1 MSKGRKDKR
10 YILQR
15 IRMRAA
21 EKAMRKRNNRRKY
34 KVHQKPNTHSF
45 VIPKDTKPIIDVPRD
60 FRLIDNR
67 ETCLEF
73 FRLLRNDNAISIYRN
88 RRFVR
93 ITLKDVQQMDY
104 AAISVLTAISD
115 ELKSNGI
122 TIAGDF
128 PRDEDCKQFILESG
142 FLNHMY
148 DENNR
153 PFPKSEKSEMIFFEK
168 GCGTLSEDDNR
179 KISNIVK
186 NVVGHLTGVPKHN
199 QSIKTILLEICG
211 NSIEWSGTKN
221 KQWLLGVKY
230 DNNKVTFTVVDV
242 GKGILETLYRKFG
255 RRAKDFLTLKT
266 EADVLL
272 GAFDKKYGSTT
283 QQVNRNKGLPSVKA
297 NYQDGKIKNL
307 IVLTNNVIL
316 HFANQEKTKTFANKS
331 PRFKGTFYQ
340 WEMDSNCINN
350 KNL

>member
-1 MSKGRKDKR
+1 
-10 YILQR
+10 
-15 IRMRAA
+15 MRAA
-21 EKAMRKRNNRRKY
+21 EKATRKKKNSSRKRDNK
-34 KVHQKPNTHSF
+34 KSSSTHSH
-45 VIPKDTKPIIDVPRD
+45 VIDKDIKQAIAAPCD
-60 FRLIDNR
+60 FRLIYNR
-67 ETCLEF
+67 EECLDF
-73 FRLLRNDNAISIYRN
+73 FRMLRNDEAVSIIRN

-93 ITLKDVQQMDY
+93 ITLKDVQRMDY

-115 ELKSNGI
+115 ELKSNNI
-122 TIAGDF
+122 TITGDF
-128 PRDEDCKQFILESG
+128 PRNEECKQFLLESG
-142 FLNHMY
+142 FLNQMY
-148 DENNR
+148 DDNNK
-153 PFPKSEKSEMIFFEK
+153 PFPKAEKSEMIFFEK
-168 GCGTLSEDDNR
+168 GCGTLSENDNK

-186 NVVGHLTGVPKHN
+186 NVTKHLTGTPKHN

-230 DNNKVTFTVVDV
+230 DSNKVTFTVVDV

-255 RRAKDFLTLKT
+255 RRATDFITLKT
-266 EADVLL
+266 EADVLM

-307 IVLTNNVIL
+307 IVLTNNVVL
-316 HFANQEKTKTFANKS
+316 HFANQEQSRTFARKS

-340 WEMDSNCINN
+340 WEMDSDCIY
-350 KNL
+350 